1 MNIVITGG
9 SGLLAGRLAKSLS
22 NKHNISLVSRKNI
35 KANFSETSL
44 NTFIYRNVE
53 DLKNVFKNQDIVV
66 LAGGPNHN
74 DSANKSIVDTYTD
87 EIRDIISF
95 INQDL
100 VQKLIFLSSI
110 RSVSENFSGDI
121 NENTTVKPST
131 PYGQMKASIENI
143 VLNGENSEKMKRV
156 VLRITNGYGFPIHN
170 KTQCWDLVVMN
181 VCRQAINKGN
191 IKINGSGENFKDF
204 LPISAIE
211 SAIADIISL
220 NLRTN
225 EVFNVSSGNS
235 QKVIDFIRYVKEL
248 IEKRISLS
256 IPLSIGESSLGLNT
270 DKFRIDNSKLTRYGC
285 DIDINHER
293 EINSLIDF
301 CVNNKESRG

>member
-35 KANFSETSL
+35 KANFGKTSL

-53 DLKNVFKNQDIVV
+53 DLKNLFRNQDIVV

-95 INQDL
+95 ANKDL

-110 RSVSENFSGDI
+110 RSVSEDFSGDI
-121 NENTTVKPST
+121 NENTTAKPSS
-131 PYGQMKASIENI
+131 PYGQMKALIENI
-143 VLNGENSEKMKRV
+143 VLDGKNSEKMKRV
-156 VLRITNGYGFPIHN
+156 VLRITNGYGFPVHN
-170 KTQCWDLVVMN
+170 KAQCWDLLVMN
-181 VCRQAINKGN
+181 VCRQAIIKGN
-191 IKINGSGENFKDF
+191 IKIKSSGENFKDF

-211 SAIADIISL
+211 SAISGIISM
-220 NLRTN
+220 NLSTN
-225 EVFNVSSGNS
+225 EVFNISSGNS
-235 QKVIDFIRYVKEL
+235 QKVIDFILFVKGLLE
-248 IEKRISLS
+248 EKLSLS
-256 IPLSIGESSLGLNT
+256 VPLSIGESSLGLNT
-270 DKFRIDNSKLTRYGC
+270 DKYRIDNSKLTHYGC
-285 DIDINHER
+285 DVKINHEQ

-301 CVNNKESRG
+301 CINNKEK